1 MRRQMRRLLMAML
14 CASGAGWLPQ
24 LAPCAPTGAKRIAC
38 IRLQASMDDGDEINS
53 SREVRA
59 HGHHGVRPFCMPV
72 DLSAANPIG
81 RMWATMSVAK

>member
-1 MRRQMRRLLMAML
+1 
-14 CASGAGWLPQ
+14 
-24 LAPCAPTGAKRIAC
+24 
-38 IRLQASMDDGDEINS
+38 MDDGDEINS